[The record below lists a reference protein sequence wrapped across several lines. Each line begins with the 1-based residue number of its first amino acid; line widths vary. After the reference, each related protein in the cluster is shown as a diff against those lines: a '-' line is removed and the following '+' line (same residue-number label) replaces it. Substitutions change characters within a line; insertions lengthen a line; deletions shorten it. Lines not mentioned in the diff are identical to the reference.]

1 MKKREKVLVGAGA
14 ACLLLLLAS
23 VWYAVT
29 FNESRL
35 VVPMELSEYEFTVKD
50 LPMIVSVIL
59 MTLYAIVLIV
69 LTTVSNK
76 KKSITRK
83 INPKLGFLGILD
95 FLLHSGTGDLSV
107 LNTR

>member
-1 MKKREKVLVGAGA
+1 MEVCYEKERESSGWCGRCLSAVIAGVGV
-14 ACLLLLLAS
+14 
-23 VWYAVT
+23 VWVT

-35 VVPMELSEYEFTVKD
+35 VEPMELSEYEFTVKD

-83 INPKLGFLGILD
+83 INPKLGF
-95 FLLHSGTGDLSV
+95 
-107 LNTR
+107 